1 MHAVTSEAGAK
12 CNLCGILKSRSKKEL
27 LPFFFFFTVKSV
39 TVTWKSKQAVDI
51 LGKGSLKMNTVT
63 INQVLHK
70 NSAVHRFAESS

>member
-1 MHAVTSEAGAK
+1 MAFLSQGARK
-12 CNLCGILKSRSKKEL
+12 NCFL
-27 LPFFFFFTVKSV
+27 FFFFTVKSV